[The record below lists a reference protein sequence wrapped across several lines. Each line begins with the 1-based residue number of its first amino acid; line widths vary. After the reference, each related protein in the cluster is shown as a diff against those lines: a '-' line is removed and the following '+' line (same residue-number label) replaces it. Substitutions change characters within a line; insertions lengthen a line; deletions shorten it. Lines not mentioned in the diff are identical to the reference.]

1 MKLKEILGL
10 NENKKTFDSFKKDF
24 NKVITH
30 ADAYLKGD
38 EIEIYLDDNP
48 NEEKNIINKLVRTKY
63 SDKLKKVRSEEDVMK
78 FKIVES
84 ILENKK
90 SKETSMVLQ
99 LMDKDYS
106 YERALKVVLAKYK
119 SIDRK
124 TLEKELNK
132 YI

>member
-1 MKLKEILGL
+1 MKLKNILGL

-24 NKVITH
+24 NDVITH

-38 EIEIYLDDNP
+38 EIEIYLDNNP
-48 NEEKNIINKLVRTKY
+48 NKEKNIINKLVRTKY

-84 ILENKK
+84 ILDNTK
-90 SKETSMVLQ
+90 SKEASMVLQ

-106 YERALKVVLAKYK
+106 YERALKAVLSK
-119 SIDRK
+119 SKSVDRK
-124 TLEKELNK
+124 TLERELDK